1 MSPCKGCE
9 NRTPTC
15 HGKECV
21 AYTEWAANRRQE
33 TIKTNQ
39 SKAALSHMYNYG
51 RIKKWHH

>member
-9 NRTPTC
+9 NRKFDC
-15 HGKECV
+15 HGKCEPYLEY
-21 AYTEWAANRRQE
+21 ASFKRQE
-33 TIKTNQ
+33 SIKTNQ